1 MVKTKPLTYC
11 LHSACRFLGMEDR
24 LASQMEVVGE
34 KHSSFFIR
42 VLARF
47 LAVKNQ

>member
-1 MVKTKPLTYC
+1 MLTYR

-24 LASQMEVVGE
+24 LTTQMEVVGE
-34 KHSSFFIR
+34 KHASLFVR
-42 VLARF
+42 VLVRF